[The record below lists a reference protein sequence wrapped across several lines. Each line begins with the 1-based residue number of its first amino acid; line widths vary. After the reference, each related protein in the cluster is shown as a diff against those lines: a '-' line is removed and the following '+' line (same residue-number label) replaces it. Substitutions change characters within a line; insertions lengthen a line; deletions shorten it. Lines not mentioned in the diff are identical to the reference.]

1 MIAFLVAGLILG
13 ILARTLK
20 GGPDDPSV
28 VLTTT
33 TGVVGAVV
41 GGVGINLL
49 LSEDWQDLNAFSFAM
64 ACILA
69 VILLGLLEAGIGR
82 SPSPEA

>member
-13 ILARTLK
+13 TLARTLK
-20 GGPDDPSV
+20 GDPDDPSV
-28 VLTTT
+28 LLTAT

-49 LSEDWQDLNAFSFAM
+49 LSEGWQDLNAFSFSM

-69 VILLGLLEAGIGR
+69 VILLGLLEAGVGR
-82 SPSPEA
+82 SSSVEG

>member
-20 GGPDDPSV
+20 GDPDDPSV

-49 LSEDWQDLNAFSFAM
+49 LSQGWQDLNAFSFSM
-64 ACILA
+64 ACILSA
-69 VILLGLLEAGIGR
+69 VLLGLLEAGIGR
-82 SPSPEA
+82 SSSREA